1 VVDKVI
7 AEATLDAKPTIVGF
21 KAFYPVT
28 AHNAIVSDHQFDL
41 AAHTTIGAGG
51 NDLTVRLLILKQ
63 VTVGL
68 FDDGARRAKL
78 DTLAATITF
87 GLAPYAE
94 PANHIGPDSTL
105 SKRQD
110 IFTLH
115 LITGLDASKAF
126 DALRRIVSEDRRTFI
141 KRVGKGF
148 PNRGKYSFTW
158 IFKTIYGDEFSE
170 LIIVA
175 LIRCFIMF
183 TQQTIEYISS
193 GFFQFLIECGYLQ
206 AFSDADRA

>member
-1 VVDKVI
+1 MIYLNLTESSRNQFQCLIPTGRHELPIALYQRLRQAVIVVDKVV
-7 AEATLDAKPTIVGF
+7 AEASLDAKPTIVGF
-21 KAFYPVT
+21 DAFYPVT

-94 PANHIGPDSTL
+94 SANHIGPDAAL

-110 IFTLH
+110 IFALH

-126 DALRRIVSEDRRTFI
+126 DAL
-141 KRVGKGF
+141 
-148 PNRGKYSFTW
+148 
-158 IFKTIYGDEFSE
+158 
-170 LIIVA
+170 
-175 LIRCFIMF
+175 
-183 TQQTIEYISS
+183 
-193 GFFQFLIECGYLQ
+193 
-206 AFSDADRA
+206 